1 MADTVAGTA
10 HKRIKIKTAA
20 VRTFTCVD
28 LILALL
34 LLVAVTT
41 GSVQGKNAVA
51 GKSNIFRFLL
61 RFLTAKPRKVAV

>member
-28 LILALL
+28 LNLALL
-34 LLVAVTT
+34 LLAAVTA
-41 GSVQGKNAVA
+41 GDVLGKNAVA
-51 GKSNIFRFLL
+51 GKSNIFYFCCG
-61 RFLTAKPRKVAV
+61 F

>member
-28 LILALL
+28 LNLALL
-34 LLVAVTT
+34 LLAAVTA
-41 GSVQGKNAVA
+41 GSVLSKHAVA
-51 GKSNIFRFLL
+51 GKSNIFYFCCG
-61 RFLTAKPRKVAV
+61 F